1 MIIRIVKLTFKPE
14 FIADFI
20 KIFDESK
27 TLISNFE
34 GCQQVELLNDITN
47 KNIFFT
53 YSYWQDE
60 NALNTYRESELFK
73 NVWAKTKI
81 LFDDKPNAWS
91 VEKIA

>member
-14 FIADFI
+14 FIPDFI
-20 KIFDESK
+20 KIFEESK
-27 TLISNFE
+27 TLIRNFE

-60 NALNTYRESELFK
+60 KALNTYRESELFK

>member
-14 FIADFI
+14 FIPDFI
-20 KIFDESK
+20 KIFEESK
-27 TLISNFE
+27 TLIRNFE

-47 KNIFFT
+47 KNVFFT

-60 NALNTYRESELFK
+60 NALNAYRESELFK

>member
-14 FIADFI
+14 FIPDFI
-20 KIFDESK
+20 KIFEESK